1 MTQTIVNPNNVIA
14 IPSPQTAPAVQ
25 QIRPITIK
33 ALMDSL
39 QEHKGTQ
46 FVTIV
51 AKTQPKLS
59 KNPLGP
65 IFKVSRV
72 NICVNWNYR
81 NSVNLQRMREG
92 NEDTFVPKPRPWGTR
107 LPNSPFV
114 EHKGELY
121 LEAKVEKSLDYR
133 YENANGDIIENSIVN
148 PYLPQRKQSST
159 QQTEKEIIIRDYIV
173 ENIIGITMQGETY
186 LVIH

>member
-1 MTQTIVNPNNVIA
+1 MTFQTIVNPNNVIA
-14 IPSPQTAPAVQ
+14 IPSGSAQIFQ
-25 QIRPITIK
+25 QRTITIK

-51 AKTQPKLS
+51 AKTQPKLL

-92 NEDTFVPKPRPWGTR
+92 NKDIFVPKPRPWGTR

-114 EHKGELY
+114 EHKGQLY
-121 LEAKVEKSLDYR
+121 LEAKVEKSLDHH
-133 YENANGDIIENSIVN
+133 YEMPNGDIIEDSKVT

-159 QQTEKEIIIRDYIV
+159 QQTEKEIILRDYIV
-173 ENIIGITMQGETY
+173 ENIISITMQGETY